1 MEEEYV
7 KTNFVKEGMIVD
19 LAIHDES
26 REGNQNI
33 HAYIMTIVKPINED
47 GTYKTYKST
56 EEIKAM
62 NNEEIQIIYS
72 NMKNYLSD
80 KRTHINY

>member
-1 MEEEYV
+1 MNKRQE
-7 KTNFVKEGMIVD
+7 I
-19 LAIHDES
+19 IDEL
-26 REGNQNI
+26 I
-33 HAYIMTIVKPINED
+33 KANED

>member
-1 MEEEYV
+1 MNKRQEL
-7 KTNFVKEGMIVD
+7 I
-19 LAIHDES
+19 DELIKA
-26 REGNQNI
+26 NQ
-33 HAYIMTIVKPINED
+33 D

-62 NNEEIQIIYS
+62 NNEEMQILYS

>member
-1 MEEEYV
+1 MNKRQEL
-7 KTNFVKEGMIVD
+7 VD
-19 LAIHDES
+19 ELIKA
-26 REGNQNI
+26 
-33 HAYIMTIVKPINED
+33 NED

>member
-1 MEEEYV
+1 MNKRQEL
-7 KTNFVKEGMIVD
+7 I
-19 LAIHDES
+19 DEL
-26 REGNQNI
+26 I
-33 HAYIMTIVKPINED
+33 KANED
-47 GTYKTYKST
+47 GTYKAYKST

>member
-1 MEEEYV
+1 MNKRQEL
-7 KTNFVKEGMIVD
+7 I
-19 LAIHDES
+19 DE
-26 REGNQNI
+26 I
-33 HAYIMTIVKPINED
+33 IKANED
-47 GTYKTYKST
+47 GTYKTYKSK

>member
-1 MEEEYV
+1 MNKRQEL
-7 KTNFVKEGMIVD
+7 I
-19 LAIHDES
+19 DELIKAD
-26 REGNQNI
+26 Q
-33 HAYIMTIVKPINED
+33 D

-80 KRTHINY
+80 KRTHLNY

>member
-1 MEEEYV
+1 MNKRQEL
-7 KTNFVKEGMIVD
+7 I
-19 LAIHDES
+19 DELIKAD
-26 REGNQNI
+26 Q
-33 HAYIMTIVKPINED
+33 D
-47 GTYKTYKST
+47 GTYKTYRST

-62 NNEEIQIIYS
+62 KKEEIQIIYS

>member
-1 MEEEYV
+1 MNKRQE
-7 KTNFVKEGMIVD
+7 
-19 LAIHDES
+19 L
-26 REGNQNI
+26 
-33 HAYIMTIVKPINED
+33 INELIKADQD

-56 EEIKAM
+56 EEIKTM

-80 KRTHINY
+80 KITHTNY

>member
-1 MEEEYV
+1 MN
-7 KTNFVKEGMIVD
+7 KRQD
-19 LAIHDES
+19 LIDELIKAD
-26 REGNQNI
+26 Q
-33 HAYIMTIVKPINED
+33 D

-72 NMKNYLSD
+72 NMKNYLSE
-80 KRTHINY
+80 KERT

>member
-1 MEEEYV
+1 MNKRQEL
-7 KTNFVKEGMIVD
+7 I
-19 LAIHDES
+19 DELIKAD
-26 REGNQNI
+26 Q
-33 HAYIMTIVKPINED
+33 D

-56 EEIKAM
+56 EEIKAI

-80 KRTHINY
+80 KKTHINY

>member
-1 MEEEYV
+1 MNKRQEL
-7 KTNFVKEGMIVD
+7 I
-19 LAIHDES
+19 DEL
-26 REGNQNI
+26 I
-33 HAYIMTIVKPINED
+33 KANED

-62 NNEEIQIIYS
+62 NNEKVQILYS

>member
-1 MEEEYV
+1 MNKRQEL
-7 KTNFVKEGMIVD
+7 I
-19 LAIHDES
+19 DELIKAD
-26 REGNQNI
+26 Q
-33 HAYIMTIVKPINED
+33 D

-62 NNEEIQIIYS
+62 NNAEVQILYS

>member
-1 MEEEYV
+1 MNKRQEL
-7 KTNFVKEGMIVD
+7 I
-19 LAIHDES
+19 DEL
-26 REGNQNI
+26 I
-33 HAYIMTIVKPINED
+33 KANED

-56 EEIKAM
+56 EEIRAM

-72 NMKNYLSD
+72 NMKNYLSG

>member
-1 MEEEYV
+1 MN
-7 KTNFVKEGMIVD
+7 KRKELI
-19 LAIHDES
+19 DELIKAD
-26 REGNQNI
+26 Q
-33 HAYIMTIVKPINED
+33 D

-80 KRTHINY
+80 KRTHTNY

>member
-1 MEEEYV
+1 MNKRQE
-7 KTNFVKEGMIVD
+7 I
-19 LAIHDES
+19 
-26 REGNQNI
+26 
-33 HAYIMTIVKPINED
+33 INELIKADQD

-62 NNEEIQIIYS
+62 NNEEIQVLYS

>member
-1 MEEEYV
+1 MNKRQEQ
-7 KTNFVKEGMIVD
+7 I
-19 LAIHDES
+19 DELIKAD
-26 REGNQNI
+26 Q
-33 HAYIMTIVKPINED
+33 D

-80 KRTHINY
+80 KRTRINY

>member
-1 MEEEYV
+1 MNKRQEL
-7 KTNFVKEGMIVD
+7 I
-19 LAIHDES
+19 DEL
-26 REGNQNI
+26 I
-33 HAYIMTIVKPINED
+33 KANED

-62 NNEEIQIIYS
+62 NNEEVQILYS
-72 NMKNYLSD
+72 NMKIYLSD

>member
-1 MEEEYV
+1 MNKRQE
-7 KTNFVKEGMIVD
+7 I
-19 LAIHDES
+19 IDELIKAD
-26 REGNQNI
+26 Q
-33 HAYIMTIVKPINED
+33 D

-62 NNEEIQIIYS
+62 NNEEVQIIYS

>member
-1 MEEEYV
+1 MNKRQEL
-7 KTNFVKEGMIVD
+7 I
-19 LAIHDES
+19 DEL
-26 REGNQNI
+26 I
-33 HAYIMTIVKPINED
+33 KANED

-80 KRTHINY
+80 KRTNINY

>member
-1 MEEEYV
+1 MNKRQEL
-7 KTNFVKEGMIVD
+7 I
-19 LAIHDES
+19 DELIKAD
-26 REGNQNI
+26 Q
-33 HAYIMTIVKPINED
+33 D

-56 EEIKAM
+56 EEIKAI

-80 KRTHINY
+80 KRTHTNY

>member
-1 MEEEYV
+1 MNKRQEL
-7 KTNFVKEGMIVD
+7 I
-19 LAIHDES
+19 DELIKAD
-26 REGNQNI
+26 Q
-33 HAYIMTIVKPINED
+33 D

-62 NNEEIQIIYS
+62 NNAEVQILYS

-80 KRTHINY
+80 IRAHTNY

>member
-1 MEEEYV
+1 MNKRQEL
-7 KTNFVKEGMIVD
+7 I
-19 LAIHDES
+19 DELIKAD
-26 REGNQNI
+26 Q
-33 HAYIMTIVKPINED
+33 D

-56 EEIKAM
+56 EEIKAI

>member
-1 MEEEYV
+1 MNTRQEL
-7 KTNFVKEGMIVD
+7 I
-19 LAIHDES
+19 DEL
-26 REGNQNI
+26 I
-33 HAYIMTIVKPINED
+33 KANED

-56 EEIKAM
+56 EEIKSM
-62 NNEEIQIIYS
+62 NNEEIQILYS

>member
-1 MEEEYV
+1 MNKRQE
-7 KTNFVKEGMIVD
+7 
-19 LAIHDES
+19 L
-26 REGNQNI
+26 
-33 HAYIMTIVKPINED
+33 INELIKADQD

-56 EEIKAM
+56 EEIKEM
-62 NNEEIQIIYS
+62 NNEKIQVLYS

>member
-1 MEEEYV
+1 MNKRQEL
-7 KTNFVKEGMIVD
+7 I
-19 LAIHDES
+19 DEL
-26 REGNQNI
+26 I
-33 HAYIMTIVKPINED
+33 KANED
-47 GTYKTYKST
+47 GTYKTYKTT

-62 NNEEIQIIYS
+62 NNEEVQILYS

>member
-1 MEEEYV
+1 MNKRQEL
-7 KTNFVKEGMIVD
+7 I
-19 LAIHDES
+19 DEL
-26 REGNQNI
+26 I
-33 HAYIMTIVKPINED
+33 KANED
-47 GTYKTYKST
+47 GTYKTYIST

-72 NMKNYLSD
+72 NMRNYLSD

>member
-1 MEEEYV
+1 MNKRQEL
-7 KTNFVKEGMIVD
+7 I
-19 LAIHDES
+19 DEL
-26 REGNQNI
+26 I
-33 HAYIMTIVKPINED
+33 KANED

-62 NNEEIQIIYS
+62 NNEEVQIIYS

-80 KRTHINY
+80 KRTRINY

>member
-1 MEEEYV
+1 MNKRQEL
-7 KTNFVKEGMIVD
+7 I
-19 LAIHDES
+19 DELIKA
-26 REGNQNI
+26 NQ
-33 HAYIMTIVKPINED
+33 D
-47 GTYKTYKST
+47 GTYKTYKTT

-62 NNEEIQIIYS
+62 NNEEVQILYS

>member
-1 MEEEYV
+1 MNKRQELIYELI
-7 KTNFVKEGMIVD
+7 K
-19 LAIHDES
+19 A
-26 REGNQNI
+26 
-33 HAYIMTIVKPINED
+33 NED
-47 GTYKTYKST
+47 GTYKTYIST

-80 KRTHINY
+80 KRTHTNY

>member
-1 MEEEYV
+1 MNRRQE
-7 KTNFVKEGMIVD
+7 
-19 LAIHDES
+19 L
-26 REGNQNI
+26 
-33 HAYIMTIVKPINED
+33 INELIKADQD

-62 NNEEIQIIYS
+62 NNEEVQILYS